1 MRTRVYTR
9 LLKTDARFCKLD
21 EILGDEVSVAK
32 TLAVWDWFERCLDAK
47 EAHEEVAA
55 TDAAEPLVLPP
66 ADFPIEGWDG

>member
-47 EAHEEVAA
+47 EAAA
-55 TDAAEPLVLPP
+55 
-66 ADFPIEGWDG
+66 PIV